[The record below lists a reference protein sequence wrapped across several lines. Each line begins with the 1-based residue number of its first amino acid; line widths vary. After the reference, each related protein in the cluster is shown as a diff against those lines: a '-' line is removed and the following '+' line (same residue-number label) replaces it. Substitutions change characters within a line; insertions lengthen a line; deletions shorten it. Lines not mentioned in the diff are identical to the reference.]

1 MLVGAAVLAGCA
13 PTVIWTGHT
22 ADRRH
27 AIEIAAGDG
36 VQWVAV
42 DGARRAGYKQ
52 IAAWSIVTGA
62 PDRVVYAAAVGG
74 DWVVVDD
81 GRRGPAWTGIGEIA
95 IAGHR
100 TAYSAERGGRW
111 HVVVDGVA
119 GAAWDSLLASTLRFS
134 ADGAHVVYV
143 ARDSQGAHVV
153 VDGRAG
159 SAWPGAAQLVVSPS
173 GAHVAYA
180 ARVGETWRVVVDGVA
195 GPTASAVRWLAF
207 AGETPVYAATGPDG
221 VRVVLGATPSEP
233 YRAVR
238 ALVTS
243 GGHAAWIA
251 RDGEGDLAACDGAIV
266 GRAATLAE
274 SRLAVVRGCELAY
287 GAQDGAAWRVVTRA
301 GADDAYDEVGTLVV
315 ASGHLAYAA
324 RRGATWQIVVDGQ
337 AREGGSLVGDPVLSP
352 DGARVGFVARRGRWV
367 AVVDARVVPF
377 DLVMEG
383 TLAFSADGQRWAVL
397 AGELATE
404 RLFFALDGTRR
415 IPLASAEVY
424 SAAAQF
430 SATSPFG
437 DHGDILRR
445 WTAAEAN
452 KP

>member
-1 MLVGAAVLAGCA
+1 MLAAALLAGCA

-27 AIEIAAGDG
+27 AIEIAAAGD

-62 PDRVVYAAAVGG
+62 PDRIVYAAAVGD

-100 TAYSAERGGRW
+100 TAYSAERAGRW
-111 HVVVDGVA
+111 QVVVDGVA
-119 GAAWDSLLASTLRFS
+119 GAAWDSLLATTLRFS
-134 ADGAHVVYV
+134 ADGGHVVYV

-159 SAWPGAAQLVVSPS
+159 IAWPGVAQLVVSPS

-180 ARVGETWRVVVDGVA
+180 ARVGDTWRVVVDGVT
-195 GPTASAVRWLAF
+195 GPSATAVRWLAF
-207 AGETPVYAATGPDG
+207 AGETPVYAVTGPDG
-221 VRVVLGATPSEP
+221 VRVMLGATSSES
-233 YRAVR
+233 YAAVR

-243 GGHAAWIA
+243 GAHAAWIA
-251 RDGEGDLAACDGAIV
+251 RDGDGDLAACDGAIV
-266 GRAATLAE
+266 GRGGTIAE
-274 SRLAVVRGCELAY
+274 ARLAVLGGCELAY
-287 GAQDGAAWRVVTRA
+287 GRQDGAAWRVVTAA
-301 GADDAYDEVGTLVV
+301 GPGDPYDEIGKLVV
-315 ASGHLAYAA
+315 AAGHLAYAA
-324 RRGATWQIVVDGQ
+324 RRGASWQIVVDGQ
-337 AREGGSLVGDPVLSP
+337 PREGGSLVGDPVLSR

-383 TLAFSADGQRWAVL
+383 TLAFSADGRRWAVL

-404 RLFFALDGTRR
+404 QLFFALDGTRR

-424 SAAAQF
+424 SASAQF
-430 SATSPFG
+430 TATSPFG